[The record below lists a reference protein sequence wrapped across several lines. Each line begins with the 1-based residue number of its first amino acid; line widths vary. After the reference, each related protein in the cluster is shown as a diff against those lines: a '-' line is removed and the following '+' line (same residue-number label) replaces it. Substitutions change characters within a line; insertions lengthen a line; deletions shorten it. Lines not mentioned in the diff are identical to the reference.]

1 MAVKGVVTFSDRD
14 GRIFTVQDES
24 AGIWFSATL
33 ARAAGEWQGDSHVLA
48 ELKPGCLVEVEGTT
62 DRGGFAPL
70 ILPRAIRIVGHQ
82 PLPPPVPVVSERFF
96 SGSDDC
102 LRVEVSGVAQGYRD
116 DGSHWLL
123 AIEKSGRRFEARVP
137 KAAFADPEA
146 MVVDAAIS
154 MVGVATAKMNARG
167 EILYP
172 RVVVN
177 EPGDVRIIEPP
188 ASGPFDATKV
198 PLRAISHFQPE
209 PLGGHRLR
217 TEGTVTYAVPGQFF
231 HVQDGFIGV
240 RVETRGTEPLAAGDR
255 VEIAGFLDRR
265 RPAAGIVEA
274 IYRVVGREE
283 PPRPVAIAP
292 ARIGAVTREA
302 NRLGLMAEPGDYD
315 GCAITFPARL
325 LDIDR
330 TQNGGLFVLSV
341 DDLESSVIAT
351 AGPDV
356 FPSLASLRPGSEL
369 QMSGILQVESSAR
382 ESMLT
387 TPEDERLTLR
397 IRTPA
402 DVRVLRASS
411 WWTAPRLAMLLAGL
425 AAVFAGSLAW
435 VAILRR
441 QVAAQAGRL
450 AGEMRKRRDAAVEF
464 HATLRERSR
473 LAANL
478 HDTLLQVLAGIAMQ
492 LDVCRRSLRGRR
504 LDDTSSQLDV
514 AKRMVRHA
522 STDLRGSV
530 WALRTAPT
538 AGRSFAESMAALV
551 EHLGENRP
559 EEVSLHVEGRPF
571 EPPQFVAGNL
581 MLIAQEAVRNAINHA
596 RAKTVQVT
604 IAYAEAAD
612 AVTVTV
618 DDDGSGFALDE
629 VAGVDQGHFGLQGMR
644 ERAEGLGG
652 TFLLETT
659 PGRGT
664 RVSAHVMVQPADE
677 SLERGGVGVAAGG
690 PEV

>member
-1 MAVKGVVTFSDRD
+1 VAVV
-14 GRIFTVQDES
+14 
-24 AGIWFSATL
+24 A
-33 ARAAGEWQGDSHVLA
+33 
-48 ELKPGCLVEVEGTT
+48 
-62 DRGGFAPL
+62 
-70 ILPRAIRIVGHQ
+70 
-82 PLPPPVPVVSERFF
+82 ERFF

-102 LRVEVSGVAQGYRD
+102 LRVEVAGVAQGFLD
-116 DGSHWLL
+116 EGSHWLL
-123 AIEKSGRRFEARVP
+123 SLETSGRRFEAKVP

-146 MVVDAAIS
+146 TVVDAAIS
-154 MVGVATAKMNARG
+154 LVGVATAKMNARG

-172 RVVVN
+172 RLVVN
-177 EPGDVRIIEPP
+177 DPGDVRITAPP
-188 ASGPFDATKV
+188 ESGPFAAPKV
-198 PLRAISHFQPE
+198 PLRAISHFQPQ

-217 TEGTVTYAVPGQFF
+217 TEGTVTHAVPGQFF
-231 HVQDGFIGV
+231 FVQDGSIGV
-240 RVETRGTEPLAAGDR
+240 RVETRSTEPLVAGDR

-265 RPAAGIVEA
+265 RATAGIVEA
-274 IYRVVGREE
+274 IYRIVGREE
-283 PPRPVAIAP
+283 PPLPVAIAP
-292 ARIGAVTREA
+292 ARIVELSRQA

-315 GCAITFPARL
+315 GCVITFPARL
-325 LDIDR
+325 LDVDR

-351 AGPDV
+351 VEPDV
-356 FPSLASLRPGSEL
+356 FQSLASIRPGSEL
-369 QMSGILQVESSAR
+369 QVSGILQVESTAR
-382 ESMLT
+382 ESILN
-387 TPEDERLTLR
+387 TPDDERLMLR

-402 DVRVLRASS
+402 DVRVLRAPS

-435 VAILRR
+435 VALLRR

-504 LDDTSSQLDV
+504 LDDTASQLDV

-538 AGRSFAESMAALV
+538 AGRSFADSMAALV

-559 EEVSLHVEGRPF
+559 LEISLHMEGQPF

-596 RAKTVQVT
+596 GAAAVRVTV
-604 IAYAEAAD
+604 AYAAGAD
-612 AVTVTV
+612 AITVTV
-618 DDDGSGFALDE
+618 EDDGAGFVLDE

-652 TFLLETT
+652 TFALDSR
-659 PGRGT
+659 PGVGT
-664 RVSAHVMVQPADE
+664 RISAHVLVQPLDE
-677 SLERGGVGVAAGG
+677 SLDRGGAGVTAG
-690 PEV
+690 EVPA